1 MLASKRLELA
11 CTCSSVL
18 RMRLHKIMHDSCP
31 AHARRCWC
39 TWACR
44 QACCCWG
51 ASAIRERAG
60 LLENGL
66 SLVAAKPAHY
76 AVAVLMGFLVNL
88 STAFAIK
95 VTGSLTFKVRHGLC
109 CHCYSLCLPYSLWE
123 GVVMLQFCML
133 TYYDGLSVP
142 ALSAEGSA
150 QKMLCLYSWG
160 AGVGGARR
168 MLHET
173 MLKSHAG
180 GGLREEH
187 AAGVG
192 GLWLMGDVVTAEQLA
207 GYTISVLGFALYTR
221 VKMRGGL
228 LRRALPRSWLEAWQN
243 PGNRRLLCFV
253 HIEMRRVSAANIAS

>member
-1 MLASKRLELA
+1 MPS
-11 CTCSSVL
+11 TCAQVL
-18 RMRLHKIMHDSCP
+18 VYLGLP
-31 AHARRCWC
+31 
-39 TWACR
+39 TGVLLL
-44 QACCCWG
+44 G

-192 GLWLMGDVVTAEQLA
+192 GRAHGRCGHGGAAGGVHHLRARLRAVHARQDAGGCCAERCQEA
-207 GYTISVLGFALYTR
+207 GLRRGRIRATGGCFALCI
-221 VKMRGGL
+221 
-228 LRRALPRSWLEAWQN
+228 LRCAGSVQRILQVD
-243 PGNRRLLCFV
+243 RLKPL
-253 HIEMRRVSAANIAS
+253 SG